1 MPPQFLNN
9 TLLYQKRS
17 IPLGHRNKYDVDWQK
32 PTDFTQMGSSDID
45 IWYARLDPSFT
56 HIPYLA
62 EILSADEKKRAQD
75 FHLERDRLRHIF
87 SRGILRLILSEY
99 LDQSPAQI
107 KIMTGLQG
115 KPALFQQE
123 KEYSIHFNLSHSH
136 EAVLYAI
143 TGVGAIGV
151 DVEKVRDI
159 PDMEKIIAQFFSSSE
174 RAAFDELPP
183 TQKRQAFFSG
193 WSRKEAFIK
202 ARGGGLSLPLDQF
215 DVSILPDQPATLLNT
230 YWDPLEVNNWVLSDI
245 WLDANYTA
253 AMAVN
258 ISGMSG
264 QSEV

>member
-1 MPPQFLNN
+1 MLPQFLNN

-17 IPLGHRNKYDVDWQK
+17 IPPIHRNNHDVDWQK
-32 PTDFTQMGSSDID
+32 PTDLTPMGPSDVD
-45 IWYARLDPSFT
+45 LWYARLNPSFT
-56 HIPYLA
+56 HISYLA

-75 FHLERDRLRHIF
+75 FRLERDRMRHIF

-107 KIMTGLQG
+107 KIMTGSQG

-123 KEYSIHFNLSHSH
+123 KEYSIHFNLSHSD
-136 EAVLYAI
+136 EVVLYAF
-143 TGVGAIGV
+143 TGVGTIGV

-159 PDMEKIIAQFFSSSE
+159 SEMEKIIAQFFSSRE
-174 RAAFDELPP
+174 RADLNQLPP
-183 TQKRQAFFSG
+183 AQKKLAFFNC

-230 YWDPLEVNNWVLSDI
+230 QWDPREVNNWLLSDI
-245 WLDANYTA
+245 WLDANYAA

-264 QSEV
+264 QSKI